1 MHQVTPEELR
11 AHLVEQMEFIKSSSR
26 SFDDGFLG
34 EGKRLAT
41 VIRVLVHDTAQS
53 KSLLGLLGIKQ
64 SLLFMDTAPRLNRVN
79 LAPTWGLPMIE
90 VGNHTA
96 ARFYAPLGVLPP
108 SRIHPPKPFD
118 AWWRDP
124 VTKDQEGREFCRKDF
139 VMTVANKEGGAH
151 IDPMLS
157 PRWMALTR
165 HNSLGV
171 SYALREGE
179 RREVEGDL
187 ALQSVRQIA
196 YEIEQTIR
204 TLL

>member
-1 MHQVTPEELR
+1 MHQVTPEELQ
-11 AHLVEQMEFIKSSSR
+11 AHLGEQMEFIKASSR
-26 SFDDGFLG
+26 SFDEGFLG
-34 EGKRLAT
+34 EGKRLAAT
-41 VIRVLVHDTAQS
+41 IRVLVHDTAQS
-53 KSLLGLLGIKQ
+53 KSLLGLLNVKQ
-64 SLLFMDTAPRLNRVN
+64 SLLFMDTAPRLNRAN
-79 LAPTWGLPMIE
+79 LAPTWGLPMMD
-90 VGNHTA
+90 VGNRTA
-96 ARFYAPLGVLPP
+96 SRFFAPLGVLPP
-108 SRIHPPKPFD
+108 SRIHPPKLFD
-118 AWWRDP
+118 AWWSDP

-151 IDPMLS
+151 IDPVLS

-171 SYALREGE
+171 NYVLSEGN

>member
-11 AHLVEQMEFIKSSSR
+11 AHLGEQMEFIKASSR

-41 VIRVLVHDTAQS
+41 TIRVLVHDTGQS
-53 KSLLGLLGIKQ
+53 KSLLGLLSVKQ
-64 SLLFMDTAPRLNRVN
+64 SLLFMDTAPRLNRAN
-79 LAPTWGLPMIE
+79 LAPTWGLPMME
-90 VGNHTA
+90 VGNRTA
-96 ARFYAPLGVLPP
+96 SRFFAPLGVLPP
-108 SRIHPPKPFD
+108 SRIHPPKLFD
-118 AWWRDP
+118 AWWGDP

-151 IDPMLS
+151 IDPVLS

-171 SYALREGE
+171 NYVLSEGE

-196 YEIEQTIR
+196 YEIEQTIG
-204 TLL
+204 TSI